1 MNSFGGFLI
10 SKHPM
15 AEELSKQVLRR
26 IKERQIAKG
35 LRICWPGRECK
46 AIYFVE
52 SGALRCY
59 YTVGKKEVGARIFT
73 EGMLCT
79 VVESFF
85 RQEQTNE
92 TIQAIEDSVLQ
103 YIDAGDWK
111 RLNADYPDFRGIN
124 GWVLQQL
131 YLELERHRRW
141 ELSHSAEDRYRWLQE
156 YNPKLLLRLPLKQ
169 IAAHLGISAVMLSRI
184 RRKQIS

>member
-1 MNSFGGFLI
+1 MP
-10 SKHPM
+10 K
-15 AEELSKQVLRR
+15 ELSSKVSDK

-35 LRICWPGRECK
+35 LRVCWPGRECK
-46 AIYFVE
+46 AVYFVE

-59 YTVGKKEVGARIFT
+59 YPVGKKEFGSRIFT

-79 VVESFF
+79 VVGSFF
-85 RQEQTNE
+85 RREQTNE

-103 YIDAGDWK
+103 YIDAKDWEQ
-111 RLNADYPDFRGIN
+111 LNADPEFRMTSGL
-124 GWVLQQL
+124 VLQHL
-131 YLELERHRRW
+131 YMDLERRRRW
-141 ELSHSAEDRYRWLQE
+141 ELSFSAEDRYRWLQE
-156 YNPKLLLRLPLKQ
+156 YNPKLLLRFPLKQ